1 MATKNV
7 LISHYGFE
15 QDQLDHKIQDRR
27 FIARFGHEVEVLAE
41 KWIQSQ
47 RAGKL
52 DSKLDRE
59 LRNKI
64 WRPSVALASYPE
76 LQFNTYYLLYNKAK
90 NQRKEQ
96 IEKLEHEIDIIV
108 EDIKMVCQGITVIK
122 KPLLFENI
130 SNPWEINEVFPK
142 LNELFKEKPFHEN
155 DTNYYVFC
163 NNGTLQT
170 RISLFLLTHQQ
181 QINAK
186 RINAMAWK
194 NRKQRDLATAQG
206 EASCSARGTYEIED
220 PREVSRAMY
229 DKLAQ
234 GEVNAK
240 GDKKKDEIQ
249 TGIRTLNKPYKSK
262 LELISKVAENTRDPI
277 LLTGPTGS
285 GKTQIATNIASMR
298 QNRAKQEIPFKK
310 ANCASFSG
318 DPALAR
324 SQLFGHSA
332 YAYSGAGD
340 TDQDGL
346 LKQADGGILFLD
358 EIGELPKEVQA
369 MLLTAIESDES
380 GKKRFLRLG
389 DGKEIASDFML
400 ICGTNHDLWE
410 DVAKGTF
417 RQDLL
422 ERISIWHFDIPSLA
436 ERREDIPAN
445 CQFALEHSKN
455 HAITTFSDRAFEPD
469 AEKMFIEFCQDD
481 KMTWD
486 GNFREFNA
494 MVWRMATLAKR
505 TITVRDVQDEIKR
518 WKKMRKAERKTLKA
532 NSAGTAAEPSQTSP
546 LPDASCSFEFL
557 RELLGEEEFNKRRL
571 DELAQIAFVVSVCA
585 EAKNQADASRR
596 LRINQNDSKDASPQL
611 SKYLKKLGLDFD
623 KVKSFAHDLTYKRAR
638 EAAGTR

>member
-1 MATKNV
+1 MATTNI

-27 FIARFGHEVEVLAE
+27 FIARFGHEVEALTE

-64 WRPSVALASYPE
+64 WRPSVALASYPD
-76 LQFNTYYLLYNKAK
+76 LRFSKYYLLYNTVK
-90 NQRKEQ
+90 NQKRDR
-96 IEKLEHEIDIIV
+96 IENLIRVVVDDINKISPKTDVILVPLEFDR
-108 EDIKMVCQGITVIK
+108 
-122 KPLLFENI
+122 I
-130 SNPWEINEVFPK
+130 SGPWKINEVFPK
-142 LNELFKEKPFHEN
+142 LNELFKEDRFHEE
-155 DTNYYVFC
+155 DAQYYVFC
-163 NNGTLQT
+163 NNGTLQM

-181 QINAK
+181 QINAL
-186 RINAMAWK
+186 RINAMPWK
-194 NRKQRDLATAQG
+194 DYNQRDLATKKG

-229 DKLAQ
+229 NNLARGTTSERKNDIQ
-234 GEVNAK
+234 DG
-240 GDKKKDEIQ
+240 IQ
-249 TGIRTLNKPYKSK
+249 TKEESYKIKLNLIRD
-262 LELISKVAENTRDPI
+262 VAKRTCDPI

-285 GKTQIATNIASMR
+285 GKTQIATNIALMR
-298 QNRAKQEIPFKK
+298 QNRTKQEIPFKK

-332 YAYSGAGD
+332 HAFSGAGD

-369 MLLTAIESDES
+369 MLLTALESDES

-389 DGKEIASDFML
+389 DGKEIESDFML

-422 ERISIWHFDIPSLA
+422 ERISIWHFDLPSLA
-436 ERREDIPAN
+436 ERRKDIEAN
-445 CQFALEHSKN
+445 CQFALEKSKN
-455 HAITTFSDRAFEPD
+455 HVLSPFSNMVFAPEALKRFVA
-469 AEKMFIEFCQDD
+469 FCQDD

-494 MVWRMATLAKR
+494 MVWRMATLAKEAV
-505 TITVRDVQDEIKR
+505 ITEKDVGNEIAR
-518 WKKMRKAERKTLKA
+518 WKKMRKAERKAPKD
-532 NSAGTAAEPSQTSP
+532 NSVVAASEPVPTSP
-546 LPDASCSFEFL
+546 LPDASCKFEFL
-557 RELLGEEEFNKRRL
+557 RELLGETEFNKRRL
-571 DELAQIAFVVSVCA
+571 DELAQLAFVASVCA
-585 EAKNQADASRR
+585 DAKNQADASRR
-596 LRINQNDSKDASPQL
+596 LRINQNDSKDDSSQL
-611 SKYLKKLGLDFD
+611 FKYLKKLGLDFD
-623 KVKSFAHDLTYKRAR
+623 KVKAFAHDLTYTRTR

>member
-15 QDQLDHKIQDRR
+15 QDQLNHKIQDRR

-47 RAGKL
+47 REGKL
-52 DSKLDRE
+52 DPKLDRE

-64 WRPSVALASYPE
+64 WRSSVALASYPE

-96 IEKLEHEIDIIV
+96 LEKLEHEIDIIV
-108 EDIKMVCQGITVIK
+108 EDIKTVCQGITVIK

-142 LNELFKEKPFHEN
+142 LNELFKEKPFHDN

-229 DKLAQ
+229 DRLAQ

-277 LLTGPTGS
+277 LLTGPTGC

-298 QNRAKQEIPFKK
+298 QHRAKQEIPFKK
-310 ANCASFSG
+310 TNCASFSG
-318 DPALAR
+318 DPGLAR

-332 YAYSGAGD
+332 YAFSGAGN

-369 MLLTAIESDES
+369 MLLTALESDES
-380 GKKRFLRLG
+380 GKKHFLRLG
-389 DGKEIASDFML
+389 DGKEVESDFML

-422 ERISIWHFDIPSLA
+422 ERISIWHFDLPSLA

-445 CQFALEHSKN
+445 CQFSLEHSKN

-469 AEKMFIEFCQDD
+469 AEKIFIEFCQDD

-494 MVWRMATLAKR
+494 MVWRMATLAKK
-505 TITVRDVQDEIKR
+505 TITVKDVQDEIKR
-518 WKKMRKAERKTLKA
+518 WKKMRKAEQKTLKA
-532 NSAGTAAEPSQTSP
+532 NNIVTAAEPVPTSP
-546 LPDASCSFEFL
+546 LPDASCDFDFL
-557 RELLGEEEFNKRRL
+557 RALIKDEKKFNSMRL
-571 DELAQIAFVVSVCA
+571 DELAQLAFVVSVCKESNSQA
-585 EAKNQADASRR
+585 EASRR
-596 LRINQNDSKDASPQL
+596 LRPNPSGKEQGSSQL
-611 SKYLKKLGLDFD
+611 YRYLKGCGLDFD
-623 KVKSFAHDLTYKRAR
+623 TVKKFAQGLDRK
-638 EAAGTR
+638 